1 MTYQNSIFGIYQ
13 IMNYRRKEIEDFIE
27 KDLLQAVEKE
37 FERYRTQ
44 DKKEL
49 LEKIEEKKK
58 QIEKELGEKILKD
71 GEIEDNHH

>member
-1 MTYQNSIFGIYQ
+1 
-13 IMNYRRKEIEDFIE
+13 MNYRRKEIEDFIE